1 MNVKSK
7 VKRQWK
13 VKQLAVI
20 MLIMCMVLT
29 GCMGSSKEASPEPS
43 ATPQASASAEP
54 KNTAGNPPPD
64 ASQTVYDL
72 KQKYDDDEEDSN
84 PGIMPMY
91 NVEQDMEFVF
101 RFNTDLGSDAI
112 GKTLSVHT
120 DIKALPESKVAT
132 LEDSQLVDGKSVYSI
147 KPLGFGVLPSD
158 SLRATGESSWGNAP
172 VYYIRLNY
180 DLDASKP
187 TPLKQP
193 VIIPFTVKS
202 DLPVP
207 NLQADISPD
216 GRLTLVWNEVP
227 GAESYNIYSA
237 SHITMENTN
246 EPLSGAEQGYADQRP
261 LKIATVQGNAYND
274 FMKDGRGALGIVDE
288 TITSIQNNNV
298 QGEYYITAVQGDKE
312 SSFSA
317 SVDTVALSK
326 RLPRTVASEDNINL
340 KLFKNAGV
348 LPKTVPVEYIDGS
361 KASIPVI
368 YDTGAVTLKP
378 SGPIDLPYSIQ
389 GTALKGYV
397 QVSLLT
403 EADLKSLAAAQSK
416 GATQGYVEPQN
427 STDYVPAPDVP
438 TIIDD
443 NNSGSGATGTPGDP
457 VEPGENLID
466 QQKENTKNKVE
477 EGNKQAVPGTTI
489 RADLIHADSALEEYL
504 ALTLINGETEISL
517 QAFPEAQNAR
527 TLSDVIQKVVYQN
540 PLILGFRGYGYDY
553 EKLTLFVK
561 FDDSAESMRA
571 KQKEILAEAD
581 KVIAAIIK
589 DGMSADDKQMAIYN
603 YLNDNTTYDD
613 AALENAKEQ
622 DFKEVDA
629 KFNDSFNTYGILVK
643 KIGVCMSYAHTFQL
657 LSDLVQVPS
666 MVVTG
671 TMSGVSHAWNKV
683 KIGDEWVNVDPTNNA
698 TNTGLPYLLYNSNDA
713 TATDVEYVMDKAYW
727 LDHELPLFKATSNA
741 YDYYVTQGLEVDS
754 LEDYKN
760 KLAGLLKQGE
770 TLVVLRVLADSDS
783 SELMQK
789 TAEVIKQY
797 DASKLDSAGMVEL
810 GSYVAVQL
818 DAAAQQ

>member
-1 MNVKSK
+1 M
-7 VKRQWK
+7 K
-13 VKQLAVI
+13 VKQMAILL
-20 MLIMCMVLT
+20 LIMCVILT
-29 GCMGSSKEASPEPS
+29 GCMGGSKEGSPAPS
-43 ATPQASASAEP
+43 SSPAATAAAET
-54 KNTAGNPPPD
+54 KNTSGNPPPE

-72 KQKYDDDEEDSN
+72 KQKYDSDEADHN

-91 NVEQDMEFVF
+91 NVEQDMEFIF
-101 RFNTDLGSDAI
+101 RFNTDLGSEAI

-120 DIKALPESKVAT
+120 DIEALPESKVAT

-158 SLRATGESSWGNAP
+158 SLRATGDSSWGNAP

-180 DLDASKP
+180 DLDAKSP
-187 TPLKQP
+187 TLLKQP

-202 DLPVP
+202 DLPTP
-207 NLQADISPD
+207 TLQADISPD

-237 SHITMENTN
+237 SHITMENIN

-261 LKIATVQGNAYND
+261 LKIATVQGNEYND

-288 TITSIQNNNV
+288 TITSVQNNNV
-298 QGEYYITAVQGDKE
+298 QGEYYVTAVQGDKE
-312 SSFSA
+312 SRFSR

-326 RLPRTVASEDNINL
+326 RLPRTVAPEDNINL
-340 KLFKNAGV
+340 KLYKNAKE
-348 LPKTVPVEYIDGS
+348 LPKTVPVQFIDGS
-361 KASIPVI
+361 KASVTVM
-368 YDTGAVTLKP
+368 YDTGAVTLKA
-378 SGPIDLPYSIQ
+378 SGPTDVPYTIQ

-397 QVSLLT
+397 QVTQLT
-403 EADLKSLAAAQSK
+403 EADITSLAAAQSNK
-416 GATQGYVEPQN
+416 ANPGYVEPQN
-427 STDYVPAPDVP
+427 DTDYVPAPDVP
-438 TIIDD
+438 TIIDNSD
-443 NNSGSGATGTPGDP
+443 NGNASEPGDN
-457 VEPGENLID
+457 VID
-466 QQKENTKNKVE
+466 QQKENTKSKVE

-504 ALTLINGETEISL
+504 ALTLMNGDTEISL

-527 TLSDVIQKVVYQN
+527 TLVDVIEKVVYQN

-553 EKLTLFVK
+553 EKLTLNVK
-561 FDDSAESMRA
+561 YDDSAEIIRS

-581 KVIAAIIK
+581 KVIAAVIK
-589 DGMSADDKQMAIYN
+589 EGMSADEKQMAIYD
-603 YLNDNTTYDD
+603 YLNDNTAYDD
-613 AALENAKEQ
+613 AALENAMEQ
-622 DFKEVDA
+622 EFKTVDA
-629 KFNDSFNTYGILVK
+629 KYNDSFNTYGILVK
-643 KIGVCMSYAHTFQL
+643 KVGVCMSYAHTFQL

-671 TMSGVSHAWNKV
+671 TMSGVNHAWNKV

-713 TATDVEYVMDKAYW
+713 TASDVEYVMDKGYW

-754 LEDYKN
+754 LDAYKT
-760 KLAGLLKQGE
+760 KLAEQLKKGE
-770 TLVVLRVLADSDS
+770 TLVVLRVLGNTDS

-789 TAEVIKQY
+789 TAEVIKQH
-797 DASKLDSAGMVEL
+797 DAAKLDSAGMVEL

-818 DAAAQQ
+818 DAAAGQ

>member
-1 MNVKSK
+1 M
-7 VKRQWK
+7 K
-13 VKQLAVI
+13 VKQMAILL
-20 MLIMCMVLT
+20 LIMCVILT
-29 GCMGSSKEASPEPS
+29 GCMGGSKEGSPAPS
-43 ATPQASASAEP
+43 SSPAATAAAET
-54 KNTAGNPPPD
+54 KNTSGNPPPE

-72 KQKYDDDEEDSN
+72 KQKYDSDEADHN

-91 NVEQDMEFVF
+91 NVEQDMEFIF
-101 RFNTDLGSDAI
+101 RFNTDLGSEAI

-120 DIKALPESKVAT
+120 DIEALPESKVAT

-158 SLRATGESSWGNAP
+158 SLRATGDSSWGNAP

-180 DLDASKP
+180 DLDAKSP
-187 TPLKQP
+187 TLLKQP

-202 DLPVP
+202 DLPTP
-207 NLQADISPD
+207 TLQADISPD

-237 SHITMENTN
+237 SHITMENIN

-288 TITSIQNNNV
+288 TITSVQNNNV
-298 QGEYYITAVQGDKE
+298 QGEYYVTAVQGDKE
-312 SSFSA
+312 SRFSR

-326 RLPRTVASEDNINL
+326 RLPRTVAPEDNINL
-340 KLFKNAGV
+340 KLYKNAKE
-348 LPKTVPVEYIDGS
+348 LPKTVPVQFIDGS
-361 KASIPVI
+361 KASVTVM
-368 YDTGAVTLKP
+368 YDTGAVTLKA
-378 SGPIDLPYSIQ
+378 SGPTDVPYTIQ

-397 QVSLLT
+397 QVTQLT
-403 EADLKSLAAAQSK
+403 EADITSLAAAQSNK
-416 GATQGYVEPQN
+416 ANPGYVEPQN
-427 STDYVPAPDVP
+427 DTDYVPAPDVP
-438 TIIDD
+438 TIIDNNNNGNASEPVD
-443 NNSGSGATGTPGDP
+443 N
-457 VEPGENLID
+457 VID
-466 QQKENTKNKVE
+466 QQKENTKSKVE

-504 ALTLINGETEISL
+504 ALTLMNGDTEISL

-527 TLSDVIQKVVYQN
+527 TLVDVIEKVVYQN

-553 EKLTLFVK
+553 EKLTLNVK
-561 FDDSAESMRA
+561 YDDSAEIIRS

-581 KVIAAIIK
+581 KVIAAVIK
-589 DGMSADDKQMAIYN
+589 EGMSADEKQMAIYD
-603 YLNDNTTYDD
+603 YLNDNTAYDD
-613 AALENAKEQ
+613 AALENAMEQ
-622 DFKEVDA
+622 EFKTVDA
-629 KFNDSFNTYGILVK
+629 KYNDSFNTYGILVK
-643 KIGVCMSYAHTFQL
+643 KVGVCMSYAHTFQL

-671 TMSGVSHAWNKV
+671 TMSGVNHAWNKV

-713 TATDVEYVMDKAYW
+713 TATDVEYVMDNAYW
-727 LDHELPLFKATSNA
+727 LDHELPQFKATSNA

-754 LEDYKN
+754 LEAYKT
-760 KLAGLLKQGE
+760 KLAEQLKKGE
-770 TLVVLRVLADSDS
+770 TLVVLRVLGNTDS

-789 TAEVIKQY
+789 TAEVIKQH
-797 DASKLDSAGMVEL
+797 DAAKLDSAGMVEL

-818 DAAAQQ
+818 DAAAGQ

>member
-1 MNVKSK
+1 M
-7 VKRQWK
+7 K
-13 VKQLAVI
+13 VKQMAILL
-20 MLIMCMVLT
+20 LIMCVILT
-29 GCMGSSKEASPEPS
+29 GCMGGSKEGSPAPS
-43 ATPQASASAEP
+43 SSPAATATAET
-54 KNTAGNPPPD
+54 KNNSGNPPPE

-72 KQKYDDDEEDSN
+72 KQKYDSDEAAHS

-91 NVEQDMEFVF
+91 NVEQDMEFIF
-101 RFNTDLGSDAI
+101 RFNTDLGSEAI

-120 DIKALPESKVAT
+120 DIKALPESKVGT
-132 LEDSQLVDGKSVYSI
+132 LEDSQLVGGKSVYSI

-158 SLRATGESSWGNAP
+158 SLREAGGSSWGNAP

-180 DLDASKP
+180 DLDAKSP

-193 VIIPFTVKS
+193 IIIPFTVKS
-202 DLPVP
+202 DLPTP
-207 NLQADISPD
+207 TLDADISPD

-237 SHITMENTN
+237 SHITMENIN

-274 FMKDGRGALGIVDE
+274 FMKDGRGALGVVDE
-288 TITSIQNNNV
+288 MITSVQNNNV
-298 QGEYYITAVQGDKE
+298 QGEYYVTAVQGDKE
-312 SSFSA
+312 SRFSR

-326 RLPRTVASEDNINL
+326 RLPRTVAPEDNINL
-340 KLFKNAGV
+340 KLYKNAKE
-348 LPKTVPVEYIDGS
+348 LPKTVPVQFIDGS
-361 KASIPVI
+361 KASVTVM
-368 YDTGAVTLKP
+368 YDTGAISLKS
-378 SGPIDLPYSIQ
+378 SGPTDVPYKIQ

-397 QVSLLT
+397 QVSQLT
-403 EADLKSLAAAQSK
+403 EADLKSLAAAQSNK
-416 GATQGYVEPQN
+416 ANPGYVEPQN
-427 STDYVPAPDVP
+427 DTDYVPAPDVP
-438 TIIDD
+438 TIIDNKD
-443 NNSGSGATGTPGDP
+443 TGNASEPGDN
-457 VEPGENLID
+457 VID
-466 QQKENTKNKVE
+466 QQKENTKSKVE

-504 ALTLINGETEISL
+504 ALTLMNGDTEISL

-527 TLSDVIQKVVYQN
+527 TLVDVIEKVVYQN

-553 EKLTLFVK
+553 EKLTLNVK
-561 FDDSAESMRA
+561 YDDSAETIRS

-581 KVIAAIIK
+581 KVIAAVIK
-589 DGMSADDKQMAIYN
+589 EGMNADEKQMAIYD
-603 YLNDNTTYDD
+603 YLNDNTAYDD

-622 DFKEVDA
+622 EFKTVDA
-629 KFNDSFNTYGILVK
+629 KYNDSFNTYGILVK
-643 KIGVCMSYAHTFQL
+643 KVGVCMSYAHTFQL

-671 TMSGVSHAWNKV
+671 TMSGVNHAWNKV

-713 TATDVEYVMDKAYW
+713 TASDVEYVMDKAYW
-727 LDHELPLFKATSNA
+727 LDHELPMFKATSNA
-741 YDYYVTQGLEVDS
+741 NDYYVTQGLEVDS
-754 LEDYKN
+754 LEAYKT
-760 KLAGLLKQGE
+760 KLAEQLKKGE
-770 TLVVLRVLADSDS
+770 TLVVLRILGNTDS

-789 TAEVIKQY
+789 TAEVIKQH
-797 DASKLDSAGMVEL
+797 DATKLDSAGMVEL

-818 DAAAQQ
+818 DAAAGQ

>member
-1 MNVKSK
+1 M
-7 VKRQWK
+7 K
-13 VKQLAVI
+13 VKQMAILL
-20 MLIMCMVLT
+20 LIMCVILT
-29 GCMGSSKEASPEPS
+29 GCMEGSKEGSPAPASSPA
-43 ATPQASASAEP
+43 ATATAET
-54 KNTAGNPPPD
+54 KNTSGNPPPE

-72 KQKYDDDEEDSN
+72 KQKYDSDEADHN

-91 NVEQDMEFVF
+91 NVEQDMEFIF
-101 RFNTDLGSDAI
+101 RFNTDLGSEAI

-120 DIKALPESKVAT
+120 DIEALPESKVAT

-158 SLRATGESSWGNAP
+158 SLRATGDSSWGNAP

-180 DLDASKP
+180 DLDAKSP
-187 TPLKQP
+187 TLLKQP

-202 DLPVP
+202 DLPTP
-207 NLQADISPD
+207 TLQADISPD

-237 SHITMENTN
+237 SHITMENIN

-288 TITSIQNNNV
+288 TITSVQNNNV
-298 QGEYYITAVQGDKE
+298 QGEYYVTAVQGDKE
-312 SSFSA
+312 SRFSR

-326 RLPRTVASEDNINL
+326 RLPRTVAPEDNINL
-340 KLFKNAGV
+340 KLYKNAKE
-348 LPKTVPVEYIDGS
+348 LPKTVPVQFIDGS
-361 KASIPVI
+361 KASVTVM
-368 YDTGAVTLKP
+368 YDTGAVTLKA
-378 SGPIDLPYSIQ
+378 SGPTDVPYTIQ

-397 QVSLLT
+397 QVTQLT
-403 EADLKSLAAAQSK
+403 EADITSLAAAQSNK
-416 GATQGYVEPQN
+416 ANPGYVEPQN
-427 STDYVPAPDVP
+427 DTEYVPAPDVP
-438 TIIDD
+438 TIIDNN
-443 NNSGSGATGTPGDP
+443 NNSNASEPGDN
-457 VEPGENLID
+457 VID
-466 QQKENTKNKVE
+466 QQKENTKSKVE

-504 ALTLINGETEISL
+504 ALTLMNGDTEISL

-527 TLSDVIQKVVYQN
+527 TLVDVIEKVVYQN

-553 EKLTLFVK
+553 EKLTLNVK
-561 FDDSAESMRA
+561 YDDSAEIIRS

-581 KVIAAIIK
+581 KVIAAVIK
-589 DGMSADDKQMAIYN
+589 EGMSADEKQMAIYD
-603 YLNDNTTYDD
+603 YLNDNTAYDD
-613 AALENAKEQ
+613 AALENAMEQ
-622 DFKEVDA
+622 EFKTVDA
-629 KFNDSFNTYGILVK
+629 KYNDSFNTYGILVK
-643 KIGVCMSYAHTFQL
+643 KVGVCMSYAHTFQL

-671 TMSGVSHAWNKV
+671 TMSGVNHAWNKV

-713 TATDVEYVMDKAYW
+713 TASDVEYVMDKAYW
-727 LDHELPLFKATSNA
+727 LDHELPQFKATSNA

-754 LEDYKN
+754 LEAYKT
-760 KLAGLLKQGE
+760 KLAEQLKKGE
-770 TLVVLRVLADSDS
+770 TLVVLRVLGNTDS

-789 TAEVIKQY
+789 TAEVIKQH
-797 DASKLDSAGMVEL
+797 DAAKLDSAGMVEL

-818 DAAAQQ
+818 DAAAGQ

>member
-1 MNVKSK
+1 M
-7 VKRQWK
+7 K
-13 VKQLAVI
+13 VKQMAILL
-20 MLIMCMVLT
+20 LIMCVILT
-29 GCMGSSKEASPEPS
+29 GCMGGSKEGSPAPS
-43 ATPQASASAEP
+43 SSPAATATAET
-54 KNTAGNPPPD
+54 KNNSGNPPPE

-72 KQKYDDDEEDSN
+72 KQKYDSDEADHN

-91 NVEQDMEFVF
+91 NVEQDMEFIF
-101 RFNTDLGSDAI
+101 RFNTDLGSEAI

-120 DIKALPESKVAT
+120 DIKALPESKVGT
-132 LEDSQLVDGKSVYSI
+132 LEDSQLVGGKSVYSI

-158 SLRATGESSWGNAP
+158 SLREAGGSSWGNAP

-180 DLDASKP
+180 DLDAKSP

-193 VIIPFTVKS
+193 IIIPFTVKS
-202 DLPVP
+202 DLPTP
-207 NLQADISPD
+207 TLDADISPD

-246 EPLSGAEQGYADQRP
+246 EPLSGAEQGYANQRP
-261 LKIATVQGNAYND
+261 LKIATVKGTSYND
-274 FMKDGRGALGIVDE
+274 FMKDGRGALGVVDE
-288 TITSIQNNNV
+288 MITSVQNNNV
-298 QGEYYITAVQGDKE
+298 QGEYYVTAVQGDKE
-312 SSFSA
+312 SRFSR

-326 RLPRTVASEDNINL
+326 RLPRTVASEDTINL
-340 KLFKNAGV
+340 KSFKNAKE
-348 LPKTVPVEYIDGS
+348 LPKTIPVQFIDGS
-361 KASIPVI
+361 KASVTVM
-368 YDTGAVTLKP
+368 YDTAAISLKS
-378 SGPIDLPYSIQ
+378 SGPTDVPYKIQ

-397 QVSLLT
+397 QVSQLT
-403 EADLKSLAAAQSK
+403 EADLKSLAAAQSNK
-416 GATQGYVEPQN
+416 ANPGYVEPQN
-427 STDYVPAPDVP
+427 DTDYVPAPDVP
-438 TIIDD
+438 TIID
-443 NNSGSGATGTPGDP
+443 NNDTGNASEPGDN
-457 VEPGENLID
+457 VID
-466 QQKENTKNKVE
+466 QQKENTKSKVE

-504 ALTLINGETEISL
+504 ALTLINGDTEISL

-527 TLSDVIQKVVYQN
+527 TLVDVIEKVVYQN

-553 EKLTLFVK
+553 EKLTLNVK
-561 FDDSAESMRA
+561 YDDSAETIRS
-571 KQKEILAEAD
+571 KQKEILTEAD
-581 KVIAAIIK
+581 KVIAAVIK
-589 DGMSADDKQMAIYN
+589 EGMSADEKQMAIYD
-603 YLNDNTTYDD
+603 YLNDNTAYDD

-622 DFKEVDA
+622 EFKTVDA
-629 KFNDSFNTYGILVK
+629 KYNDSFNTYGILVK
-643 KIGVCMSYAHTFQL
+643 KVGVCMSYAHTFQL

-671 TMSGVSHAWNKV
+671 TMSGVNHAWNKV

-713 TATDVEYVMDKAYW
+713 TASDVEYVMDKAYW

-741 YDYYVTQGLEVDS
+741 NDYYVTQGLEVDS
-754 LEDYKN
+754 LEAYKT
-760 KLAGLLKQGE
+760 KLAEQLKKGE
-770 TLVVLRVLADSDS
+770 TLVVLRVLGSTDS

-797 DASKLDSAGMVEL
+797 DATKLDSAGMVEL

-818 DAAAQQ
+818 DAAAGQ

>member
-1 MNVKSK
+1 M
-7 VKRQWK
+7 K
-13 VKQLAVI
+13 VKQMAILL
-20 MLIMCMVLT
+20 LIMCVILT
-29 GCMGSSKEASPEPS
+29 GCMGGSKEGSPAPS
-43 ATPQASASAEP
+43 SSPAATATAET
-54 KNTAGNPPPD
+54 KNNSGNPPPE

-72 KQKYDDDEEDSN
+72 KQKYDSDEAAHS

-91 NVEQDMEFVF
+91 NVEQDMEFIF
-101 RFNTDLGSDAI
+101 RFNTDLGSEAI

-120 DIKALPESKVAT
+120 DIKALPESKVGT
-132 LEDSQLVDGKSVYSI
+132 LEDSQLVGGKSVYSI

-158 SLRATGESSWGNAP
+158 SLREAGGSSWGNAP

-180 DLDASKP
+180 DLDAKSP

-193 VIIPFTVKS
+193 IIIPFTVKS
-202 DLPVP
+202 DLPTP
-207 NLQADISPD
+207 TLDADISPD

-261 LKIATVQGNAYND
+261 LLIATVKGTSYND

-288 TITSIQNNNV
+288 TIISLQNNNV
-298 QGEYYITAVQGDKE
+298 QGEYYVTAVQGNKE
-312 SSFSA
+312 SRFSR

-326 RLPRTVASEDNINL
+326 RLPRTVAPEDNINL
-340 KLFKNAGV
+340 KSFKNAKE
-348 LPKTVPVEYIDGS
+348 LPKTIPVQFIDGS
-361 KASIPVI
+361 KASVTVM
-368 YDTGAVTLKP
+368 YDTAAISLKS
-378 SGPIDLPYSIQ
+378 SGPTDVPYKIQ

-397 QVSLLT
+397 QVSQLT
-403 EADLKSLAAAQSK
+403 EADLKSLAAAQSNK
-416 GATQGYVEPQN
+416 ANPGYVEPQN
-427 STDYVPAPDVP
+427 DTDYVPAPDVP
-438 TIIDD
+438 TIID
-443 NNSGSGATGTPGDP
+443 NNDTGNASEPGDN
-457 VEPGENLID
+457 VID
-466 QQKENTKNKVE
+466 QQKENTKSKVE

-504 ALTLINGETEISL
+504 ALTLINGDTEISL

-527 TLSDVIQKVVYQN
+527 TLVDVIEKVVYQN

-553 EKLTLFVK
+553 EKLTLNVK
-561 FDDSAESMRA
+561 YDDSAETIRS
-571 KQKEILAEAD
+571 KQKEILTEAD
-581 KVIAAIIK
+581 KVIAAVIK
-589 DGMSADDKQMAIYN
+589 EGMNADEKQMAIYD
-603 YLNDNTTYDD
+603 YLNDNTAYDD

-622 DFKEVDA
+622 EFKTVDA
-629 KFNDSFNTYGILVK
+629 KYNDSFNTYGILVK
-643 KIGVCMSYAHTFQL
+643 KVGVCMSYAHTFQL

-671 TMSGVSHAWNKV
+671 TMSGVNHAWNKV

-698 TNTGLPYLLYNSNDA
+698 TNTGLPYLLYNSNDT
-713 TATDVEYVMDKAYW
+713 TASDVEYVMDKAYW

-741 YDYYVTQGLEVDS
+741 NDYYVTQGLEVDS
-754 LEDYKN
+754 LEAYKT
-760 KLAGLLKQGE
+760 KLAEQLKKGE
-770 TLVVLRVLADSDS
+770 TLVVLRVLGSTDS

-789 TAEVIKQY
+789 TAEVIKQH
-797 DASKLDSAGMVEL
+797 DATKLDSAGMVEL

-818 DAAAQQ
+818 DAAAGQ

>member
-1 MNVKSK
+1 M
-7 VKRQWK
+7 K
-13 VKQLAVI
+13 VKQIAILLLIICVI
-20 MLIMCMVLT
+20 LT
-29 GCMGSSKEASPEPS
+29 GCMGDSKSKEGSPAPS
-43 ATPQASASAEP
+43 SSPAATATAET
-54 KNTAGNPPPD
+54 KNTSENPPPE

-72 KQKYDDDEEDSN
+72 KQKYDSDEADHS

-91 NVEQDMEFVF
+91 NVEQDMEFIF
-101 RFNTDLGSDAI
+101 RFNTDLGSEAI

-120 DIKALPESKVAT
+120 DIKALPESKVGT

-158 SLRATGESSWGNAP
+158 SLRATGASSWGNAP

-180 DLDASKP
+180 DLDAKSP
-187 TPLKQP
+187 TLLKQP

-202 DLPVP
+202 DLPTP
-207 NLQADISPD
+207 TLDADISPD

-261 LKIATVQGNAYND
+261 LLIATVQGTSYND

-298 QGEYYITAVQGDKE
+298 QGEYYVTAVQGDKE
-312 SSFSA
+312 SRFSRSA
-317 SVDTVALSK
+317 GTVALSK

-340 KLFKNAGV
+340 KLYKNAKE
-348 LPKTVPVEYIDGS
+348 LPKTVPVQFIDGS
-361 KASIPVI
+361 KASVTVL
-368 YDTGAVTLKP
+368 YDTVSVKLKS
-378 SGPIDLPYSIQ
+378 SGPTDVPYTLQ

-397 QVSLLT
+397 QVAQLT
-403 EADLKSLAAAQSK
+403 KADIASLAAAQSNK
-416 GATQGYVEPQN
+416 ANPGYVEPQN
-427 STDYVPAPDVP
+427 DTDYVPAPDVP
-438 TIIDD
+438 TIIDNS
-443 NNSGSGATGTPGDP
+443 NNGNASEPGDN
-457 VEPGENLID
+457 VID

-477 EGNKQAVPGTTI
+477 EGNKQAVPGTMI

-504 ALTLINGETEISL
+504 ALTMINGETEISL

-527 TLSDVIQKVVYQN
+527 ALVDVIEKVVYQN

-553 EKLTLFVK
+553 EKLTLNVNY
-561 FDDSAESMRA
+561 DDSAETIRS

-581 KVIAAIIK
+581 KVIAAVIK
-589 DGMSADDKQMAIYN
+589 EGMSADEKQMAIYN
-603 YLNDNTTYDD
+603 YLNDNTVYDD

-622 DFKEVDA
+622 EFKTVDA
-629 KFNDSFNTYGILVK
+629 KYNDSFNTYGILVK
-643 KIGVCMSYAHTFQL
+643 KVGVCMSYAHTFQL

-671 TMSGVSHAWNKV
+671 TMSGVNHAWNKV
-683 KIGDEWVNVDPTNNA
+683 KLGDEWVNVDPTNNA

-741 YDYYVTQGLEVDS
+741 YDYYVTQGLEVNS
-754 LEDYKN
+754 LEAYKT
-760 KLAGLLKQGE
+760 KLAEQLKKGE
-770 TLVVLRVLADSDS
+770 TLVVLRVLGNTDS
-783 SELMQK
+783 SELMQT
-789 TAEVIKQY
+789 TAEAIKQY
-797 DASKLDSAGMVEL
+797 DAAKLDSAGMVEL

>member
-1 MNVKSK
+1 MAI
-7 VKRQWK
+7 
-13 VKQLAVI
+13 LL
-20 MLIMCMVLT
+20 LIMCVILT
-29 GCMGSSKEASPEPS
+29 GCMGGSKEGSPAPS
-43 ATPQASASAEP
+43 SSPAATATAET
-54 KNTAGNPPPD
+54 KNNSGNPPPE

-72 KQKYDDDEEDSN
+72 KQKYDSDEAAHS

-91 NVEQDMEFVF
+91 NVEQDMEFIF
-101 RFNTDLGSDAI
+101 RFNTDLGSEAI

-120 DIKALPESKVAT
+120 DIKALPESKVGT
-132 LEDSQLVDGKSVYSI
+132 LEDSQLVGGKSVYSI

-158 SLRATGESSWGNAP
+158 SLREAGGSSWGNAP

-180 DLDASKP
+180 DLDAKSP

-193 VIIPFTVKS
+193 IIIPFTVKS
-202 DLPVP
+202 DLPTP
-207 NLQADISPD
+207 TLDADISPD

-261 LKIATVQGNAYND
+261 LLIATVKGTSYND

-288 TITSIQNNNV
+288 TIISLQNNNV
-298 QGEYYITAVQGDKE
+298 QGEYYVTAVQGNKE
-312 SSFSA
+312 SRFSR

-326 RLPRTVASEDNINL
+326 RLPRTVAPEDNINL
-340 KLFKNAGV
+340 KSFKNAKE
-348 LPKTVPVEYIDGS
+348 LPKTIPVQFIDGS
-361 KASIPVI
+361 KASVTVM
-368 YDTGAVTLKP
+368 YDTAAISLKS
-378 SGPIDLPYSIQ
+378 SGPTDVPYKIQ

-397 QVSLLT
+397 QVSQLT
-403 EADLKSLAAAQSK
+403 EADLKSLAAAQSNK
-416 GATQGYVEPQN
+416 ANPGYVEPQN
-427 STDYVPAPDVP
+427 DTDYVPAPDVP
-438 TIIDD
+438 TIID
-443 NNSGSGATGTPGDP
+443 NNDTGNASEPGDN
-457 VEPGENLID
+457 VID
-466 QQKENTKNKVE
+466 QQKENTKSKVE

-504 ALTLINGETEISL
+504 ALTLINGDTEISL

-527 TLSDVIQKVVYQN
+527 TLVDVIEKVVYQN

-553 EKLTLFVK
+553 EKLTLNVK
-561 FDDSAESMRA
+561 YDDSAETIRS
-571 KQKEILAEAD
+571 KQKEILTEAD
-581 KVIAAIIK
+581 KVIAAVIK
-589 DGMSADDKQMAIYN
+589 EGMNADEKQMAIYD
-603 YLNDNTTYDD
+603 YLNDNTAYDD

-622 DFKEVDA
+622 EFKTVDA
-629 KFNDSFNTYGILVK
+629 KYNDSFNTYGILVK
-643 KIGVCMSYAHTFQL
+643 KVGVCMSYAHTFQL

-671 TMSGVSHAWNKV
+671 TMSGVNHAWNKV

-698 TNTGLPYLLYNSNDA
+698 TNTGLPYLLYNSNDT
-713 TATDVEYVMDKAYW
+713 TASDVEYVMDKAYW

-741 YDYYVTQGLEVDS
+741 NDYYVTQGLEVDS
-754 LEDYKN
+754 LEAYKT
-760 KLAGLLKQGE
+760 KLAEQLKKGE
-770 TLVVLRVLADSDS
+770 TLVVLRVLGSTDS

-789 TAEVIKQY
+789 TAEVIKQH
-797 DASKLDSAGMVEL
+797 DATKLDSAGMVEL

-818 DAAAQQ
+818 DAAAGQ

>member
-1 MNVKSK
+1 MKL
-7 VKRQWK
+7 
-13 VKQLAVI
+13 KQLAI
-20 MLIMCMVLT
+20 LLLIMCVILT
-29 GCMGSSKEASPEPS
+29 GCMGGSKEGSPAPS
-43 ATPQASASAEP
+43 SSPAATATAET
-54 KNTAGNPPPD
+54 KNNSENPPPE

-72 KQKYDDDEEDSN
+72 KQKYDSDEADHN

-91 NVEQDMEFVF
+91 NVEQDMEFIF
-101 RFNTDLGSDAI
+101 RFNTDLGSEAI

-120 DIKALPESKVAT
+120 DIKALPESKVGT
-132 LEDSQLVDGKSVYSI
+132 LEDSQLIDGKSVYSI

-158 SLRATGESSWGNAP
+158 SLRATGDSSWGNAP

-180 DLDASKP
+180 DLDAKSP
-187 TPLKQP
+187 TLLKQP

-202 DLPVP
+202 DLPTP
-207 NLQADISPD
+207 TLQADISPD

-227 GAESYNIYSA
+227 GAESYKIYSA

-261 LKIATVQGNAYND
+261 LLIATVKGTSYND
-274 FMKDGRGALGIVDE
+274 FMKDGRGALGVVDE
-288 TITSIQNNNV
+288 TITSVQNNNV
-298 QGEYYITAVQGDKE
+298 QGEYYVTAVQGDKE
-312 SSFSA
+312 SRFSRSA
-317 SVDTVALSK
+317 DTVALSK

-340 KLFKNAGV
+340 KLYKNAKE
-348 LPKTVPVEYIDGS
+348 LPKTVPVQFIDGS
-361 KASIPVI
+361 KASVTVM
-368 YDTGAVTLKP
+368 YDTAAITLKA
-378 SGPIDLPYSIQ
+378 SGPTDVPYTIQ

-397 QVSLLT
+397 QVAQLT
-403 EADLKSLAAAQSK
+403 EADIASLAAAQSNK
-416 GATQGYVEPQN
+416 ANPGYVEPQN
-427 STDYVPAPDVP
+427 DTDYVPAPDVP
-438 TIIDD
+438 TIIDND
-443 NNSGSGATGTPGDP
+443 NGNASEPGDN
-457 VEPGENLID
+457 VID
-466 QQKENTKNKVE
+466 QQKENTKSKVE

-504 ALTLINGETEISL
+504 ALTLMNGDTEISL

-527 TLSDVIQKVVYQN
+527 TLVDVIEKVVYQN

-553 EKLTLFVK
+553 EKLTLNVK
-561 FDDSAESMRA
+561 YDDSAEIIRS

-581 KVIAAIIK
+581 KVIAAVIK
-589 DGMSADDKQMAIYN
+589 EGMSADEKQMAIYD
-603 YLNDNTTYDD
+603 YLNDNTAYDD
-613 AALENAKEQ
+613 AALENAMEQ
-622 DFKEVDA
+622 EFKTVDA
-629 KFNDSFNTYGILVK
+629 KYNDSFNTYGILVK
-643 KIGVCMSYAHTFQL
+643 KVGVCMSYAHTFQL

-671 TMSGVSHAWNKV
+671 TMSGVNHAWNKV

-754 LEDYKN
+754 LDAYKT
-760 KLAGLLKQGE
+760 KLAEQLKKGE
-770 TLVVLRVLADSDS
+770 TLVVLRVLGNTDS
-783 SELMQK
+783 SELMKK
-789 TAEVIKQY
+789 TAEVIKQH
-797 DASKLDSAGMVEL
+797 DATKLDSAGMVEL

-818 DAAAQQ
+818 DAAAAQQ

>member
-1 MNVKSK
+1 M
-7 VKRQWK
+7 K
-13 VKQLAVI
+13 VKQMAILL
-20 MLIMCMVLT
+20 LIMCVILT
-29 GCMGSSKEASPEPS
+29 GCMGGSKEGSPAPS
-43 ATPQASASAEP
+43 SSPAATATAET
-54 KNTAGNPPPD
+54 KNTSGNPPPD

-72 KQKYDDDEEDSN
+72 KQKYDSDEADHS

-91 NVEQDMEFVF
+91 NVEQDMEFIF
-101 RFNTDLGSDAI
+101 RFNTDLGSEAI

-120 DIKALPESKVAT
+120 DIKALPESKVGT

-158 SLRATGESSWGNAP
+158 SLRATGASSWGNAP

-180 DLDASKP
+180 DLDAKSP
-187 TPLKQP
+187 TLLKQP

-202 DLPVP
+202 DLPTP
-207 NLQADISPD
+207 TLQADISPD

-237 SHITMENTN
+237 SHITMENIN

-261 LKIATVQGNAYND
+261 LLIATVKGTSYND
-274 FMKDGRGALGIVDE
+274 FMKDGRGALGVVDE
-288 TITSIQNNNV
+288 MITSVQNNNV
-298 QGEYYITAVQGDKE
+298 QGEYYVTAVQGDKE
-312 SSFSA
+312 SRFSRSA
-317 SVDTVALSK
+317 DTVALSK
-326 RLPRTVASEDNINL
+326 RLPRTVAPEDNINL
-340 KLFKNAGV
+340 KLYKNAKE
-348 LPKTVPVEYIDGS
+348 LPKTVPVQFIDGS
-361 KASIPVI
+361 KASVTVM
-368 YDTGAVTLKP
+368 YDTGAVTLKA
-378 SGPIDLPYSIQ
+378 SGPTDVPYTIQ

-397 QVSLLT
+397 QVTQLT
-403 EADLKSLAAAQSK
+403 EADISSLAATQSNK
-416 GATQGYVEPQN
+416 ANPGYVEPQN
-427 STDYVPAPDVP
+427 NTDYVPAPDVP
-438 TIIDD
+438 TIIDND
-443 NNSGSGATGTPGDP
+443 NGNASEPGDN
-457 VEPGENLID
+457 VID
-466 QQKENTKNKVE
+466 QQKENTKSKVE

-504 ALTLINGETEISL
+504 ALTLMNGDTEISL

-527 TLSDVIQKVVYQN
+527 TLVDVIEKVVYQN

-553 EKLTLFVK
+553 EKLTLIVK
-561 FDDSAESMRA
+561 YDDSAETIRS

-581 KVIAAIIK
+581 KVIAAVIK
-589 DGMSADDKQMAIYN
+589 EGMSADEKQMAIYD
-603 YLNDNTTYDD
+603 YLNDNTAYDD
-613 AALENAKEQ
+613 AALENAMEQ
-622 DFKEVDA
+622 EFKTVDA
-629 KFNDSFNTYGILVK
+629 KYNDSFNTYGILVK
-643 KIGVCMSYAHTFQL
+643 KVGVCMSYAHTFQL

-671 TMSGVSHAWNKV
+671 TMSGVNHAWNKV

-713 TATDVEYVMDKAYW
+713 TASDVEYVMDKAYW

-754 LEDYKN
+754 LEAYKT
-760 KLAGLLKQGE
+760 KLAEQLKKGE
-770 TLVVLRVLADSDS
+770 TLVVLRVLGNTDS

-789 TAEVIKQY
+789 TAEVIKQH
-797 DASKLDSAGMVEL
+797 DAAKLDSAGMVEL

-818 DAAAQQ
+818 DAAAGQ

>member
-1 MNVKSK
+1 M
-7 VKRQWK
+7 K
-13 VKQLAVI
+13 VKQMAILL
-20 MLIMCMVLT
+20 LIMCVILT
-29 GCMGSSKEASPEPS
+29 GCMGGSKEGSPAPS
-43 ATPQASASAEP
+43 SSPTATATAET
-54 KNTAGNPPPD
+54 KNTSGNPPPE

-72 KQKYDDDEEDSN
+72 KQKYDSDEADHN

-91 NVEQDMEFVF
+91 NVEQDMEFIF
-101 RFNTDLGSDAI
+101 RFNTDLGSEAI

-120 DIKALPESKVAT
+120 DIKALPESKVGT

-158 SLRATGESSWGNAP
+158 FLRATGDSSWGNAP

-180 DLDASKP
+180 DLDAKSP
-187 TPLKQP
+187 TLLKQP

-202 DLPVP
+202 DLPTP
-207 NLQADISPD
+207 TLQADISPD

-237 SHITMENTN
+237 SHITMENIN

-261 LKIATVQGNAYND
+261 LLIATVKGTSYND
-274 FMKDGRGALGIVDE
+274 FMKDGRGALGVVDE
-288 TITSIQNNNV
+288 TITSVQNNNV
-298 QGEYYITAVQGDKE
+298 QGEYYVTAVQGDKE
-312 SSFSA
+312 SRFSRSA
-317 SVDTVALSK
+317 DTVALSK
-326 RLPRTVASEDNINL
+326 RLPRTVAPEDNINL
-340 KLFKNAGV
+340 KLYKNAKE
-348 LPKTVPVEYIDGS
+348 LPKTVPVQFIDGS
-361 KASIPVI
+361 KASVTVM
-368 YDTGAVTLKP
+368 YDTGAVTLKASSP
-378 SGPIDLPYSIQ
+378 TDVPYTLQ

-397 QVSLLT
+397 QVAQLT
-403 EADLKSLAAAQSK
+403 EADISSLAAAQSNK
-416 GATQGYVEPQN
+416 ANPGYVEPQN
-427 STDYVPAPDVP
+427 DTDYVPAPDVP
-438 TIIDD
+438 TIIDNND
-443 NNSGSGATGTPGDP
+443 NGNASEPGDN
-457 VEPGENLID
+457 VID
-466 QQKENTKNKVE
+466 QQKENTKSKVE

-504 ALTLINGETEISL
+504 ALTLMNGDTEISL

-527 TLSDVIQKVVYQN
+527 TLVDVIEKVVYQN

-553 EKLTLFVK
+553 EKLTLNVK
-561 FDDSAESMRA
+561 YDDSAEIIRS

-581 KVIAAIIK
+581 KVIAAVIK
-589 DGMSADDKQMAIYN
+589 EGMSADEKQMAIYD
-603 YLNDNTTYDD
+603 YLNNNTAYDD
-613 AALENAKEQ
+613 AALENAMEQ
-622 DFKEVDA
+622 EFKTVDA
-629 KFNDSFNTYGILVK
+629 KYNDSFNTYGILVK
-643 KIGVCMSYAHTFQL
+643 KVGVCMSYAHTFQL

-671 TMSGVSHAWNKV
+671 TMSGVNHAWNKV

-713 TATDVEYVMDKAYW
+713 TASDVEYVMDKAYW

-754 LEDYKN
+754 LDAYKT
-760 KLAGLLKQGE
+760 KLAEQLKKGE
-770 TLVVLRVLADSDS
+770 TLVVLRVLGNADS
-783 SELMQK
+783 SELMKK

-797 DASKLDSAGMVEL
+797 DAAKLDSAGMVEL

>member
-1 MNVKSK
+1 M
-7 VKRQWK
+7 K
-13 VKQLAVI
+13 VKQMAILL
-20 MLIMCMVLT
+20 LIMCVILT
-29 GCMGSSKEASPEPS
+29 GCMGGSKEGSPAPS
-43 ATPQASASAEP
+43 SSPATTATAET
-54 KNTAGNPPPD
+54 KNTSGNPPPE

-72 KQKYDDDEEDSN
+72 KHKYDSDEADHN

-91 NVEQDMEFVF
+91 NVEQDMEFIF
-101 RFNTDLGSDAI
+101 RFNTDLGSEAI

-120 DIKALPESKVAT
+120 DIEALPESKVAT

-158 SLRATGESSWGNAP
+158 SLRATGDSSWGNAP

-180 DLDASKP
+180 DLDAKSP
-187 TPLKQP
+187 TLLKQP

-202 DLPVP
+202 DLPTP
-207 NLQADISPD
+207 TLQADISPD

-237 SHITMENTN
+237 SHITMENIN

-288 TITSIQNNNV
+288 TITSVQNNNV
-298 QGEYYITAVQGDKE
+298 QGEYYVTAVQGDKE
-312 SSFSA
+312 SRFSR

-326 RLPRTVASEDNINL
+326 RLPRTVAPEDNINL
-340 KLFKNAGV
+340 KLYKNAKE
-348 LPKTVPVEYIDGS
+348 LPKTVPVQFIDGS
-361 KASIPVI
+361 KASVTVM
-368 YDTGAVTLKP
+368 YDTGAVTLKA
-378 SGPIDLPYSIQ
+378 SGPTDVPYTIQ

-397 QVSLLT
+397 QVTQLT
-403 EADLKSLAAAQSK
+403 EADITSLAAAQSNK
-416 GATQGYVEPQN
+416 ANPGYVEPQN
-427 STDYVPAPDVP
+427 DTDYVPAPDVP
-438 TIIDD
+438 TIID
-443 NNSGSGATGTPGDP
+443 NNNNGNASEPGDN
-457 VEPGENLID
+457 VIE
-466 QQKENTKNKVE
+466 QQKENTKSKVE

-504 ALTLINGETEISL
+504 ALTLMNGDTEISL

-527 TLSDVIQKVVYQN
+527 TLVDVIEKVVYQN

-553 EKLTLFVK
+553 EKLTLNVK
-561 FDDSAESMRA
+561 YDDSAEIIRS

-581 KVIAAIIK
+581 KVIAAVIK
-589 DGMSADDKQMAIYN
+589 EGMSADEKQMAIYD
-603 YLNDNTTYDD
+603 YLNDNTAYDD
-613 AALENAKEQ
+613 AALENAMEQ
-622 DFKEVDA
+622 EFKTVDS
-629 KFNDSFNTYGILVK
+629 KYNDSFNTYGILVK
-643 KIGVCMSYAHTFQL
+643 KVGVCMSYAHTFQL

-671 TMSGVSHAWNKV
+671 TMSGVNHAWNKV

-713 TATDVEYVMDKAYW
+713 TASDVEYVMDKAYW
-727 LDHELPLFKATSNA
+727 LDHELPQFKATSNA

-754 LEDYKN
+754 LEAYKT
-760 KLAGLLKQGE
+760 KLAEQLKKGE
-770 TLVVLRVLADSDS
+770 TLVVLRVLGNTDS

-789 TAEVIKQY
+789 TAEVIKQH
-797 DASKLDSAGMVEL
+797 DAAKLDSAGMVEL

-818 DAAAQQ
+818 DAAAGQ

>member
-1 MNVKSK
+1 M
-7 VKRQWK
+7 K
-13 VKQLAVI
+13 VKQMAILL
-20 MLIMCMVLT
+20 LIMCVILT
-29 GCMGSSKEASPEPS
+29 GCMGGSKEGSPAPS
-43 ATPQASASAEP
+43 SSPAATAAAET
-54 KNTAGNPPPD
+54 KNTSGNPPPD

-72 KQKYDDDEEDSN
+72 KQKYDSDEADHS

-91 NVEQDMEFVF
+91 NVEQDMEFIF
-101 RFNTDLGSDAI
+101 RFNTDLGSEAI

-120 DIKALPESKVAT
+120 DIKALPESKVGT

-158 SLRATGESSWGNAP
+158 SLRATGASSWGNAP

-180 DLDASKP
+180 DLDAKSP
-187 TPLKQP
+187 TLLKQP

-202 DLPVP
+202 DLPTP
-207 NLQADISPD
+207 TLQADISPD

-237 SHITMENTN
+237 SHITMENIN

-261 LKIATVQGNAYND
+261 LLIATVKGTSYND
-274 FMKDGRGALGIVDE
+274 FMKDGRGALGVVDE
-288 TITSIQNNNV
+288 MITSVQNNNV
-298 QGEYYITAVQGDKE
+298 QGEYYVTAVQGDKE
-312 SSFSA
+312 SRFSRSA
-317 SVDTVALSK
+317 DTVALSK
-326 RLPRTVASEDNINL
+326 RLPRTVAPEDNINL
-340 KLFKNAGV
+340 KLYKNAKE
-348 LPKTVPVEYIDGS
+348 LPKTVPVQFIDGS
-361 KASIPVI
+361 KASVTVM
-368 YDTGAVTLKP
+368 YDTGAVTLKA
-378 SGPIDLPYSIQ
+378 SGPTDVPYTIQ

-397 QVSLLT
+397 QVTQLT
-403 EADLKSLAAAQSK
+403 EADISSLAATQSNK
-416 GATQGYVEPQN
+416 ANPGYVEPQN
-427 STDYVPAPDVP
+427 NTDYVPAPDVP
-438 TIIDD
+438 TIIDND
-443 NNSGSGATGTPGDP
+443 NGNASEPGDN
-457 VEPGENLID
+457 VID
-466 QQKENTKNKVE
+466 QQKENTKSKVE

-504 ALTLINGETEISL
+504 ALTLMNGDTEISL

-527 TLSDVIQKVVYQN
+527 TLVDVIEKVVYQN

-553 EKLTLFVK
+553 EKLTLNVK
-561 FDDSAESMRA
+561 YDDSAETIRS

-581 KVIAAIIK
+581 KVIAAVIK
-589 DGMSADDKQMAIYN
+589 EGMSADEKQMAIYD
-603 YLNDNTTYDD
+603 YLNDNTAYDD
-613 AALENAKEQ
+613 AALENAMEQ
-622 DFKEVDA
+622 EFKTVDA
-629 KFNDSFNTYGILVK
+629 KYNDSFNTYGILVK
-643 KIGVCMSYAHTFQL
+643 KVGVCMSYAHTFQL

-671 TMSGVSHAWNKV
+671 TMSGVNHAWNKV

-713 TATDVEYVMDKAYW
+713 TASDVEYVMDKAYW

-754 LEDYKN
+754 LEAYKT
-760 KLAGLLKQGE
+760 KLAEQLKKGE
-770 TLVVLRVLADSDS
+770 TLVVLRVLGNTDS

-789 TAEVIKQY
+789 TAEVIKQH
-797 DASKLDSAGMVEL
+797 DAAKLDSAGMVEL

-818 DAAAQQ
+818 DAAAGQ

>member
-1 MNVKSK
+1 MKVK
-7 VKRQWK
+7 VKRIWK

-20 MLIMCMVLT
+20 MLILCIVLT
-29 GCMGSSKEASPEPS
+29 GCMGSSKEAGPGPS

-54 KNTAGNPPPD
+54 KSTAGNLPPD

-72 KQKYDDDEEDSN
+72 KQKYEDDEEDSN

-91 NVEQDMEFVF
+91 NVDQDMEFVF

-158 SLRATGESSWGNAP
+158 SLRATGDSSWGNAP

-193 VIIPFTVKS
+193 IIIPFTVKS

-298 QGEYYITAVQGDKE
+298 QGEYYVTAVQGDKE
-312 SSFSA
+312 SSFSS
-317 SVDTVALSK
+317 SVDTVAMSK

-340 KLFKNAGV
+340 KLFKNAAE
-348 LPKTVPVEYIDGS
+348 LPKAVPVEYIDGS
-361 KASIPVI
+361 KAPAAVI
-368 YDTGAVTLKP
+368 YDTDADTLKP

-397 QVSLLT
+397 QVSQLT

-416 GATQGYVEPQN
+416 GANPGYVEPEN
-427 STDYVPAPDVP
+427 NTDYVPAPDVP

-443 NNSGSGATGTPGDP
+443 SGSGNAG
-457 VEPGENLID
+457 EPGNNLID
-466 QQKENTKNKVE
+466 QQKENTKNKVD

-504 ALTLINGETEISL
+504 ALTLINGETEIPL

-527 TLSDVIQKVVYQN
+527 TLVDVIQKVVYQN

-553 EKLTLFVK
+553 KTLTLKVT
-561 FDDSAESMRA
+561 FDDSAEVIRS

-603 YLNDNTTYDD
+603 YLNDNTAYDD
-613 AALENAKEQ
+613 AALENAEEQ
-622 DFKEVDA
+622 DFKTVDA
-629 KFNDSFNTYGILVK
+629 KYNDSFSTYGILVK

-713 TATDVEYVMDKAYW
+713 TATDVEYIMDKAYW

-754 LEDYKN
+754 LDDYKN
-760 KLAGLLKQGE
+760 KLAEQLKQGE
-770 TLVVLRVLADSDS
+770 TLVVLRVLADTGS

>member
-1 MNVKSK
+1 M
-7 VKRQWK
+7 K
-13 VKQLAVI
+13 VKQMAILL
-20 MLIMCMVLT
+20 LIMCVILT
-29 GCMGSSKEASPEPS
+29 GCMGGSKEGSPAPS
-43 ATPQASASAEP
+43 SSPAATATAET
-54 KNTAGNPPPD
+54 KNTSGNPPPD

-72 KQKYDDDEEDSN
+72 KQKYDSDEADHS

-91 NVEQDMEFVF
+91 NVEQDMEFIF
-101 RFNTDLGSDAI
+101 RFNTDLGSEAI

-120 DIKALPESKVAT
+120 DIKALPESKVGT

-158 SLRATGESSWGNAP
+158 SLRATGASSWGNAP

-180 DLDASKP
+180 DLDAKSP
-187 TPLKQP
+187 TLLKQP

-202 DLPVP
+202 DLPTP
-207 NLQADISPD
+207 TLQADISPD

-237 SHITMENTN
+237 SHITMENIN

-261 LKIATVQGNAYND
+261 LLIATVKGTSYND
-274 FMKDGRGALGIVDE
+274 FMKDGRGALGVVDE
-288 TITSIQNNNV
+288 MITSVQNNNV
-298 QGEYYITAVQGDKE
+298 QGEYYVTAVQGDKE
-312 SSFSA
+312 SRFSRSA
-317 SVDTVALSK
+317 DTVALSK
-326 RLPRTVASEDNINL
+326 RLPRTVAPEDNINL
-340 KLFKNAGV
+340 KLYKNAKE
-348 LPKTVPVEYIDGS
+348 LPKTVPVQFIDGS
-361 KASIPVI
+361 KASVTVM
-368 YDTGAVTLKP
+368 YDTGAVTLKA
-378 SGPIDLPYSIQ
+378 SGPTDVPYTLQ

-397 QVSLLT
+397 QVAQLT
-403 EADLKSLAAAQSK
+403 AADISSLAAAQSNK
-416 GATQGYVEPQN
+416 ANPGYVEPQN
-427 STDYVPAPDVP
+427 NTDYVPAPDVP
-438 TIIDD
+438 TIIDND
-443 NNSGSGATGTPGDP
+443 NGNASVPGDN
-457 VEPGENLID
+457 VID
-466 QQKENTKNKVE
+466 QQKENTKSKVE

-504 ALTLINGETEISL
+504 ALTLMNGDTEISL

-527 TLSDVIQKVVYQN
+527 TLVDVIEKVVYQN

-553 EKLTLFVK
+553 EKLTLIVK
-561 FDDSAESMRA
+561 YDDSAETIRS

-581 KVIAAIIK
+581 KVIAAVIK
-589 DGMSADDKQMAIYN
+589 EGMSADEKQMAIYD
-603 YLNDNTTYDD
+603 YLNDNTAYDD
-613 AALENAKEQ
+613 AALENAMEQ
-622 DFKEVDA
+622 EFKTVDA
-629 KFNDSFNTYGILVK
+629 KYNDSFNTYGILVK
-643 KIGVCMSYAHTFQL
+643 KVGVCMSYAHTFQL

-671 TMSGVSHAWNKV
+671 TMSGVNHAWNKV

-713 TATDVEYVMDKAYW
+713 TASYVEYVMDKAYW

-754 LEDYKN
+754 LEAYKT
-760 KLAGLLKQGE
+760 KLAEQLKKGE
-770 TLVVLRVLADSDS
+770 TLVVLRVLGNTDS

-789 TAEVIKQY
+789 TAEVIKQH
-797 DASKLDSAGMVEL
+797 DATKLDSAGMVEL

-818 DAAAQQ
+818 DAAAQL

>member
-1 MNVKSK
+1 M
-7 VKRQWK
+7 K
-13 VKQLAVI
+13 VKQMAILL
-20 MLIMCMVLT
+20 LIMCVILT
-29 GCMGSSKEASPEPS
+29 GCMGGSKEGSPAPS
-43 ATPQASASAEP
+43 SSPAATATAET
-54 KNTAGNPPPD
+54 KNTSGNPPPE

-72 KQKYDDDEEDSN
+72 KQKYDSDEADHN

-91 NVEQDMEFVF
+91 NVEQDMEFIF
-101 RFNTDLGSDAI
+101 RFNTDLGSEAI

-120 DIKALPESKVAT
+120 DIEALPESKVAT

-158 SLRATGESSWGNAP
+158 SLRATGDSSWGNAP

-180 DLDASKP
+180 DLDAKSP
-187 TPLKQP
+187 TLLKQP

-202 DLPVP
+202 DLPTP
-207 NLQADISPD
+207 TLQADISPD

-237 SHITMENTN
+237 SHITMENIN

-288 TITSIQNNNV
+288 TITSVQNNNV
-298 QGEYYITAVQGDKE
+298 QGEYYVTAVQGDKE
-312 SSFSA
+312 SRFSR

-326 RLPRTVASEDNINL
+326 RLPRTVAPEDNINL
-340 KLFKNAGV
+340 KLYKNAKE
-348 LPKTVPVEYIDGS
+348 LPKTVPVQFIDGS
-361 KASIPVI
+361 KASVTVM
-368 YDTGAVTLKP
+368 YDTGAVTLKA
-378 SGPIDLPYSIQ
+378 SGPTDVPYTIQ

-397 QVSLLT
+397 QVTQLT
-403 EADLKSLAAAQSK
+403 EADITSLAAAQSNK
-416 GATQGYVEPQN
+416 ANPGYVEPQN
-427 STDYVPAPDVP
+427 DTDYVPAPDVP
-438 TIIDD
+438 TIIDNND
-443 NNSGSGATGTPGDP
+443 NGNASEPGDN
-457 VEPGENLID
+457 VID
-466 QQKENTKNKVE
+466 QQKENTKSKVE

-504 ALTLINGETEISL
+504 ALTLMNGDTEISL

-527 TLSDVIQKVVYQN
+527 TLVDVIEKVVYQN

-553 EKLTLFVK
+553 EKLTLNVK
-561 FDDSAESMRA
+561 YDDSAEIIRS

-581 KVIAAIIK
+581 KVIAAVIK
-589 DGMSADDKQMAIYN
+589 EGMSADEKQMAIYD
-603 YLNDNTTYDD
+603 YLNDNTAYDD
-613 AALENAKEQ
+613 AALENAMEQ
-622 DFKEVDA
+622 EFKTVDA
-629 KFNDSFNTYGILVK
+629 KYNDSFNTYGILVK
-643 KIGVCMSYAHTFQL
+643 KVGVCMSYAHTFQL

-671 TMSGVSHAWNKV
+671 TMSGVNHAWNKV

-713 TATDVEYVMDKAYW
+713 TASDVEYVMDKGYW
-727 LDHELPLFKATSNA
+727 LDHELPLFKSTSNA

-754 LEDYKN
+754 LEAYKT
-760 KLAGLLKQGE
+760 KLAEQLKKGE
-770 TLVVLRVLADSDS
+770 TLVVLRVLGNTDS

-789 TAEVIKQY
+789 TAEVIKQH
-797 DASKLDSAGMVEL
+797 DAAKLDSAGMVEL

-818 DAAAQQ
+818 DAAAGQ